1 MNYSVSDIKK
11 LKNIIYLVRCIAMKK
26 SLASIDNNP
35 HLNFWRLISGVWLDT
50 SVVEWCKIFGSK
62 NEDTHWTKS
71 ITTENKRKD
80 FQVNLLKL
88 LKINDSDWK
97 NYIVKMKIYR
107 DKYTSHTD
115 LDNEANKKLTNY
127 PTLDYALESTFFY
140 YEQLWLEYK
149 DLPSIS
155 DSELK
160 NLSSL
165 RNYYDE
171 FINHTIHVAAT
182 AYKATRN
189 ISELLKT

>member
-1 MNYSVSDIKK
+1 
-11 LKNIIYLVRCIAMKK
+11 
-26 SLASIDNNP
+26 
-35 HLNFWRLISGVWLDT
+35 
-50 SVVEWCKIFGSK
+50 
-62 NEDTHWTKS
+62 
-71 ITTENKRKD
+71 
-80 FQVNLLKL
+80 
-88 LKINDSDWK
+88 
-97 NYIVKMKIYR
+97 MKIYR

-115 LDNEANKKLTNY
+115 LDNEAKNKLTNY

-189 ISELLKT
+189 VSELLKT